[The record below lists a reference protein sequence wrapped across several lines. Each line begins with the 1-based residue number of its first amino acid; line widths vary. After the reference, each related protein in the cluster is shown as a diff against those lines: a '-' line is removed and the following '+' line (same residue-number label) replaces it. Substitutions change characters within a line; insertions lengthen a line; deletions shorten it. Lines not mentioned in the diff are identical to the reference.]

1 MINIDSYENHFWQNK
16 VDSEIILKLIVFLYL
31 KYFDSIKKKPQVFV
45 SVKHT
50 YVFTCL

>member
-1 MINIDSYENHFWQNK
+1 MINIDSYKSHFWQNK

-31 KYFDSIKKKPQVFV
+31 KYFDSIKNTQMFV